1 MINANIDAICE
12 NITHGAHSLKILSV
26 FYGMLGAVTDAIRV
40 WTDISRAKWHGS
52 VGKLPY
58 FS

>member
-1 MINANIDAICE
+1 MFNVSSV
-12 NITHGAHSLKILSV
+12 HGAHSLMTLSV
-26 FYGMLGAVTDAIRV
+26 FYEMLGAVTDAIRV